1 MDELNLTTAIREY
14 EALVSF
20 NRIPDY
26 TVESQTPTKA
36 SGEIAKNK
44 RCVVLVISNTSSARN
59 VGKFG
64 TTITEHWMLFPEEIE
79 RAVGSTVQSVVCG
92 TEYAVTIELCSFK
105 DLQATVEIKSVDLTE
120 KLMASV
126 RDNTTNINLEL
137 KKVGY
142 EAEVKVQILDN

>member
-1 MDELNLTTAIREY
+1 MDELNLTSAIKEY

-44 RCVVLVISNTSSARN
+44 HCVALIISNTSSARN

-79 RAVGSTVQSVVCG
+79 RAVESTVQSVCD
-92 TEYAVTIELCSFK
+92 TEYVVTVELCSFK
-105 DLQATVEIKSVDLTE
+105 DLQATVEIKSVDVME

-126 RDNTTNINLEL
+126 RDNTTNINQEL

-142 EAEVKVQILDN
+142 EAEVKVQILDK